1 MAMRR
6 HLLSRPSTL
15 RQPAC
20 SRLMRRADMNRA
32 AFVGLVLGWTGWL
45 VVILSISAIARS
57 IG

>member
-1 MAMRR
+1 MRR

-20 SRLMRRADMNRA
+20 SRLTRRADMNRA